1 MTPIPL
7 ATTPETLEQQVTRL
21 LNQWRQETAPLS
33 SSSKI
38 TGHPA
43 YQELIALGRP
53 ALPFLLRDLEATH
66 DGRLSKALTT
76 ITGCHPV
83 PPEDRGK
90 IQQVADAWLRWA
102 KENGQQW

>member
-1 MTPIPL
+1 MTPVPL
-7 ATTPETLEQQVTRL
+7 TATPETLEQQVTRL

-38 TGHPA
+38 IGHPA

-53 ALPFLLRDLEATH
+53 ALPFLLRDLEATR
-66 DGRLSKALTT
+66 DGRLSKALAA

-83 PPEDRGK
+83 PPEDRGRIK
-90 IQQVADAWLRWA
+90 QVAKAWLRWA
-102 KENGQQW
+102 TENGQQW